1 MRTLDINLQI
11 EAMKHE
17 TKAQPISNLRTSIRY
32 ASPDAKL
39 DDAKK
44 LAKVIPAAAFRK
56 TANGIQMTA
65 YNGIIQIE
73 VNHLANLMEVN
84 RVKQEAEELS
94 QTYLAFMGSSGHSVK
109 IWVRFTR
116 PDKSLPK
123 NREEAEIFQA
133 HAYRKA
139 VSLYQPI
146 LSYSIELKNPAL
158 EQFCRQTYDPEL
170 YYNPDSTIMYM
181 RQPMEMPSE
190 TTYQEAVQ
198 AETSPFK
205 RLIPGYDSLETLSAL
220 FEVALNKACQSLSE
234 LQPGIYPRSDED
246 LKPLLVQLAENCFQA
261 GIPEEETARWAIAH
275 LYRQKKE
282 FLIRQTVQSV
292 YTIAKGF
299 GKKSPLSAEQEL
311 ELRTEEF
318 MQRRYE
324 FRYNTMT
331 TVTEY
336 RERNTFCFYF
346 RPLSSRVRNSIAMNA
361 RLEGLSLWDRDV
373 VRYLD
378 SDRIPIFNPIEDFLF
393 GLDVRWDG
401 HDRIRELAARVPCNN
416 RHWAD
421 LFYRW
426 FLNMVAHWRQ
436 TDRKYA
442 NCTVPLLV
450 GPQAYRKSTFCR
462 SLLPPELQAYYT
474 DRIDFSNKR
483 DAEISLN
490 RFALINMD
498 EFDQNRVNQQAFLKH
513 ILQKPIVNVRRPH
526 GTATQEMR
534 RYASFI
540 GTSNHKDLLT
550 DTSGSRRYIVV
561 DVTGP
566 IDCSPIDYEQL
577 YAQAMHDLYKGE
589 RYWFDPED
597 EKVMN
602 ESNQEFQV
610 MPIAEQLF
618 HEYFRAATEG
628 EECEQFLAI
637 EILEQVQHDS
647 KIRVSDCNIIQFGR
661 ILQRIGCLL
670 CIPNEVMCIGWY
682 GLKQKENK
690 YMCVQT
696 VIGDRSVADGL
707 RPITSIH
714 Y

>member
-1 MRTLDINLQI
+1 MRDNGGTPTMRTLDINLQI

-44 LAKVIPAAAFRK
+44 LTKVIPAAAFRK

-261 GIPEEETARWAIAH
+261 GIPEEETARCAIAH

-513 ILQKPIVNVRRPH
+513 IFQKPIVNVRRPH

-566 IDCSPIDYEQL
+566 IDCS
-577 YAQAMHDLYKGE
+577 
-589 RYWFDPED
+589 
-597 EKVMN
+597 
-602 ESNQEFQV
+602 
-610 MPIAEQLF
+610 
-618 HEYFRAATEG
+618 
-628 EECEQFLAI
+628 
-637 EILEQVQHDS
+637 
-647 KIRVSDCNIIQFGR
+647 
-661 ILQRIGCLL
+661 
-670 CIPNEVMCIGWY
+670 
-682 GLKQKENK
+682 
-690 YMCVQT
+690 
-696 VIGDRSVADGL
+696 
-707 RPITSIH
+707 
-714 Y
+714 

>member
-1 MRTLDINLQI
+1 MRDNGGTPTMRTLDINLQI

-346 RPLSSRVRNSIAMNA
+346 RPPEQPCSKQYRHERKAGRTQSLGQGCGPLS
-361 RLEGLSLWDRDV
+361 
-373 VRYLD
+373 
-378 SDRIPIFNPIEDFLF
+378 
-393 GLDVRWDG
+393 
-401 HDRIRELAARVPCNN
+401 
-416 RHWAD
+416 
-421 LFYRW
+421 
-426 FLNMVAHWRQ
+426 
-436 TDRKYA
+436 
-442 NCTVPLLV
+442 
-450 GPQAYRKSTFCR
+450 
-462 SLLPPELQAYYT
+462 
-474 DRIDFSNKR
+474 
-483 DAEISLN
+483 
-490 RFALINMD
+490 
-498 EFDQNRVNQQAFLKH
+498 
-513 ILQKPIVNVRRPH
+513 
-526 GTATQEMR
+526 
-534 RYASFI
+534 
-540 GTSNHKDLLT
+540 
-550 DTSGSRRYIVV
+550 
-561 DVTGP
+561 
-566 IDCSPIDYEQL
+566 
-577 YAQAMHDLYKGE
+577 
-589 RYWFDPED
+589 
-597 EKVMN
+597 
-602 ESNQEFQV
+602 
-610 MPIAEQLF
+610 
-618 HEYFRAATEG
+618 
-628 EECEQFLAI
+628 
-637 EILEQVQHDS
+637 
-647 KIRVSDCNIIQFGR
+647 
-661 ILQRIGCLL
+661 
-670 CIPNEVMCIGWY
+670 
-682 GLKQKENK
+682 
-690 YMCVQT
+690 
-696 VIGDRSVADGL
+696 GL
-707 RPITSIH
+707 RPDSDFQSDRRFSLRTGCTLGRARPDSRTSSPGSLQQPTLGGLVLSLVSEYGGTLAADRPEICELHCTIARRSAGLPEVYFLPESTSSRITGILH
-714 Y
+714 GPH

>member
-1 MRTLDINLQI
+1 MRDNGGTPTMRTLDINLQI
-11 EAMKHE
+11 ETMKHE
-17 TKAQPISNLRTSIRY
+17 TKAHPISNLRTSIRY
-32 ASPDAKL
+32 ASPDSRL

-44 LAKVIPAAAFRK
+44 LGKVIPAATFRK
-56 TANGIQMTA
+56 TVNGIQMTT

-84 RVKQEAEELS
+84 RVRQEAAELS

-116 PDKSLPK
+116 PDKSLPQ

-139 VSLYQPI
+139 VSLYQPA
-146 LSYSIELKNPAL
+146 LSYSIELKNPTL

-181 RQPMEMPSE
+181 RQPLEMPSE

-220 FEVALNKACQSLSE
+220 FEAALNKACQSLSE
-234 LQPGIYPRSDED
+234 LQPGIYPRSNED
-246 LKPLLVQLAENCFQA
+246 LKPLLIQLAENCFKA

-275 LYRQKKE
+275 FYNQKKE

-513 ILQKPIVNVRRPH
+513 ILQKPVVNIRRPH

-561 DVTGP
+561 DVIGP

-661 ILQRIGCLL
+661 ILQKNRVPSVHTKRGNVYRVVRIKAKR
-670 CIPNEVMCIGWY
+670 E
-682 GLKQKENK
+682 
-690 YMCVQT
+690 
-696 VIGDRSVADGL
+696 
-707 RPITSIH
+707 
-714 Y
+714 

>member
-1 MRTLDINLQI
+1 MRDNGGTPTMRTLDINLQI

-181 RQPMEMPSE
+181 RQPMEMPSG

-401 HDRIRELAARVPCNN
+401 HDRIRELAARGPCNN

-483 DAEISLN
+483 DTEISLN

-661 ILQRIGCLL
+661 ILQKNRVPSVHTKRGNVYRVVRIKAKR
-670 CIPNEVMCIGWY
+670 E
-682 GLKQKENK
+682 
-690 YMCVQT
+690 
-696 VIGDRSVADGL
+696 
-707 RPITSIH
+707 
-714 Y
+714 

>member
-1 MRTLDINLQI
+1 MRDNGGTPTMRTLDINLQI

-109 IWVRFTR
+109 IWVQFTR

-661 ILQRIGCLL
+661 ILQKNRVPSVHTKRGNVYRVVRIKAKR
-670 CIPNEVMCIGWY
+670 E
-682 GLKQKENK
+682 
-690 YMCVQT
+690 
-696 VIGDRSVADGL
+696 
-707 RPITSIH
+707 
-714 Y
+714 

>member
-1 MRTLDINLQI
+1 MRDNGGTPTMRTLDINLQI
-11 EAMKHE
+11 ETMKHE
-17 TKAQPISNLRTSIRY
+17 TKAHPVSNLRTSIRY
-32 ASPDAKL
+32 ASPDSRL

-44 LAKVIPAAAFRK
+44 LGKVIPAATFRK
-56 TANGIQMTA
+56 TVNGIQMTT

-84 RVKQEAEELS
+84 RVKQEATELS

-116 PDKSLPK
+116 PDKSLPQ

-139 VSLYQPI
+139 VSLYQPA
-146 LSYSIELKNPAL
+146 LSYSIELKNPTL
-158 EQFCRQTYDPEL
+158 EQCCRQTYDPEL

-181 RQPMEMPSE
+181 RQPLEMPSE

-220 FEVALNKACQSLSE
+220 FEAALNKACQSLSE

-246 LKPLLVQLAENCFQA
+246 LKPLLIQLAENCFKA

-275 LYRQKKE
+275 FYNQKKE

-318 MQRRYE
+318 MQRRYD

-336 RERNTFCFYF
+336 RERNTFCFCF

-373 VRYLD
+373 IRYLD

-401 HDRIRELAARVPCNN
+401 RDRIRELAARVPCNN

-483 DAEISLN
+483 DAELSLN

-513 ILQKPIVNVRRPH
+513 ILQKPVLNIRRPH

-589 RYWFDPED
+589 QYWFDPED

-661 ILQRIGCLL
+661 ILQKNQVPSTHTKRGNVYRVVRIKAKR
-670 CIPNEVMCIGWY
+670 E
-682 GLKQKENK
+682 
-690 YMCVQT
+690 
-696 VIGDRSVADGL
+696 
-707 RPITSIH
+707 
-714 Y
+714 

>member
-1 MRTLDINLQI
+1 MRDNGGTPTMRTLDINLQI

-116 PDKSLPK
+116 PDKSLPQ

-158 EQFCRQTYDPEL
+158 EQFCRQTYYPEL

-661 ILQRIGCLL
+661 ILQKNRVPSVHTKRGNVYRVVRIKAKR
-670 CIPNEVMCIGWY
+670 E
-682 GLKQKENK
+682 
-690 YMCVQT
+690 
-696 VIGDRSVADGL
+696 
-707 RPITSIH
+707 
-714 Y
+714 

>member
-1 MRTLDINLQI
+1 MRDNGGTPTMRTLDINLQI

-205 RLIPGYDSLETLSAL
+205 RLISGYDSLETLSAL

-401 HDRIRELAARVPCNN
+401 HDRIRELAARGPCNN

-483 DAEISLN
+483 DTEISLN

-661 ILQRIGCLL
+661 ILQKNRVPSVHTKRGNVYRVVRIKAKR
-670 CIPNEVMCIGWY
+670 E
-682 GLKQKENK
+682 
-690 YMCVQT
+690 
-696 VIGDRSVADGL
+696 
-707 RPITSIH
+707 
-714 Y
+714 

>member
-1 MRTLDINLQI
+1 MRDNGGTPTMRTLDINLQI

-336 RERNTFCFYF
+336 RERKTFCFYF

-661 ILQRIGCLL
+661 ILQKNRVPSVHTKRGNVYRVVRIKAKR
-670 CIPNEVMCIGWY
+670 E
-682 GLKQKENK
+682 
-690 YMCVQT
+690 
-696 VIGDRSVADGL
+696 
-707 RPITSIH
+707 
-714 Y
+714 

>member
-1 MRTLDINLQI
+1 MRDNGGTPTMRTLDINLQI

-361 RLEGLSLWDRDV
+361 RPEGLSLWDRDV

-661 ILQRIGCLL
+661 ILQKNRVPSVHTKRGNVYRVVRIKAKR
-670 CIPNEVMCIGWY
+670 E
-682 GLKQKENK
+682 
-690 YMCVQT
+690 
-696 VIGDRSVADGL
+696 
-707 RPITSIH
+707 
-714 Y
+714 

>member
-1 MRTLDINLQI
+1 MRDNGGTPTMRTLDINLQI

-44 LAKVIPAAAFRK
+44 LTKVIPAAAFRK

-139 VSLYQPI
+139 ISLYQPI

-261 GIPEEETARWAIAH
+261 GIPEEETARCAIAH

-421 LFYRW
+421 LFYHW
-426 FLNMVAHWRQ
+426 FMNMVAHWRQ

-513 ILQKPIVNVRRPH
+513 IFQKPIVNVRRPH

-577 YAQAMHDLYKGE
+577 YAQAMHDL
-589 RYWFDPED
+589 
-597 EKVMN
+597 
-602 ESNQEFQV
+602 
-610 MPIAEQLF
+610 
-618 HEYFRAATEG
+618 
-628 EECEQFLAI
+628 
-637 EILEQVQHDS
+637 
-647 KIRVSDCNIIQFGR
+647 
-661 ILQRIGCLL
+661 
-670 CIPNEVMCIGWY
+670 
-682 GLKQKENK
+682 
-690 YMCVQT
+690 
-696 VIGDRSVADGL
+696 
-707 RPITSIH
+707 
-714 Y
+714 